1 MSLGYFDIT
10 LRMVVALIAGA
21 ILGYERTKAGKPAG
35 IRTHALVCISS
46 AMLTIISAYG
56 LAEEFQ
62 SRNTDPLRLAAQI
75 VSGIGFLGAGVIWKQ
90 GFGEISGLTTATNIW
105 AAAGLGIAAGLG
117 QYYLIFITIVLLRI
131 ALKIAYILQKLGII
145 KYEDNNNKE
154 CSQKD
159 DSGV

>member
-62 SRNTDPLRLAAQI
+62 GRNTDPLRLAAQI

-90 GFGEISGLTTATNIW
+90 GFGEIRGLTTATNIW

-154 CSQKD
+154 RSQKD